1 METRDIF
8 RAGGGPEGDCFE
20 ERKHLKMEERQDTFH
35 YTYSARQQSEIEQI
49 RSKYL
54 PPEENK
60 MDQLRRLD
68 RSATQ
73 KGTAFSIAMGV
84 VGCLLLGVGM
94 CCTMVWVDLFAVGI
108 VVGVIGILVIAAAYP
123 VYTRI
128 TRRERARLA
137 PRILKLTEELS
148 GQEPGGGAP
157 DGAPADRKRP

>member
-8 RAGGGPEGDCFE
+8 RAGGGTEGDCFQ

-73 KGTAFSIAMGV
+73 KGTAVSIAMGV

-137 PRILKLTEELS
+137 PQILKLTEELS
-148 GQEPGGGAP
+148 GQEPGGGVP
-157 DGAPADRKRP
+157 DGAPADRSRP

>member
-8 RAGGGPEGDCFE
+8 RAGGGLEGDCFE

-68 RSATQ
+68 RSATK
-73 KGTAFSIAMGV
+73 KGTAVSIAMGV

-94 CCTMVWVDLFAVGI
+94 CCTMVWTGKLFIPGI
-108 VVGVIGILVIAAAYP
+108 IIGLAGLALVAAAYP
-123 VYTRI
+123 VYSRI
-128 TRRERARLA
+128 TRKEREKIA
-137 PRILKLTEELS
+137 PEILKITDELI
-148 GQEPGGGAP
+148 
-157 DGAPADRKRP
+157 RK

>member
-73 KGTAFSIAMGV
+73 KGTAVSIAMGV

-94 CCTMVWVDLFAVGI
+94 CCTMVWVDLFIVGI
-108 VVGVIGILVIAAAYP
+108 VVGD
-123 VYTRI
+123 VYKRQV
-128 TRRERARLA
+128 L
-137 PRILKLTEELS
+137 
-148 GQEPGGGAP
+148 GQRHLLRPP
-157 DGAPADRKRP
+157 DGGRVYDQAAGQVLRLP